1 MKIVAIRGKNL
12 ASLEGEF
19 SVEFEQ
25 APLARAGLFAITG
38 PTGAGK
44 STILDALC
52 LALFDEIPRLP
63 TGQGVSVGRAD
74 EDDSL
79 RTKSNDVRSILRRGA
94 ADGYAEVEFVG
105 CDNQSYLAHWEVRR
119 ARNSASGRL
128 QAQVMTLT
136 ALANNQL
143 IGRTK
148 GEVQQAIQ
156 ERLGLSF
163 EQFRRSVL
171 LAQGDFA
178 SFLKADAKQRSE
190 LLERMTGTEIY
201 GLLSK
206 AAHARSA
213 HEENEM
219 KRLELRMGDFLPMP
233 AEARISLEDQF
244 KTAQVGQAQLDQ
256 SWLAIKR
263 VIDWYE
269 RLAQLKVAESD
280 AIAKVAT
287 ADQVVIDASD
297 RRKEF
302 ELIQLVQPS
311 RAMLERMD
319 QSNNELIDSEKTL
332 VTARTEEL
340 QTAKCVSEL
349 LQTVETEKARL
360 TKQENE
366 LALIEPDLR
375 EARVL
380 DTQLS
385 GALAEQESCKQ
396 IAIDAKKKAD
406 IAAGKQAESV
416 TQNQIIEKVLTESTQ
431 WLQANQHNAE
441 LANQWQRWDQELT
454 NLVEADHARQRAT
467 SELTALGA
475 ALLLVQPELT
485 AATAQQTE
493 LNAAVSD
500 VEKKIAILE
509 VQAKATSLAALQQ
522 GRVGLQT
529 RQNGLR
535 TLLALHNNAVDTNKQ
550 LDTVAIEQ
558 AHNQTESV
566 RLQADI
572 QKLNEH
578 LIASRSALA
587 EVERS
592 HHLFMSARK
601 ADVETLR
608 DELLADEPCPVCGST
623 EHPWVS
629 SEPKLDLLLND
640 MTSRVQTLRDEV
652 SNSTRE
658 LGRLETEHATAIKFI
673 SEFESKRTELSGV
686 LVEHISKW
694 NAACNAEQ
702 LSKNVLAIEV
712 KEQLLAK
719 MQEVESA
726 LVSITEQEN
735 QAHRLQTTLQEKQ
748 LELRQFRLVLT
759 TTVENIASLTLQ
771 LQKLNHDHEQ
781 QTRELARAVSE
792 RKQIVDKLTPVLIGV
807 ENWQRKLEDNV
818 PSLRQTCDQIVM
830 QWHQKTQ
837 QRDESSNGLAT
848 QQALLAAAS
857 TEATHMLENSNN
869 AQSMLLAVQANLTD
883 LQAQRKT
890 LLAGRAADQVETELK
905 AVITSAGNALKIAQT
920 YLVTA
925 NEQLAVN
932 RKTIQHQQAEHD
944 KRIAAKTQ
952 AETGINAALVKYE
965 MGLDRLRQLLM
976 HGEAWLRT
984 EQAELNGIQTQ
995 LLEAKAIHTA
1005 LQQQRL
1011 KYEADNQP
1019 TLSMEDANSQLAD
1032 TETLC
1037 LAAQDKIADIRASL
1051 KQDDEKQSQGV
1062 ALRAELET
1070 QKEKWQLWA
1079 SLKDLIGSQDGSKF
1093 RTFAQSLTLDALLGY
1108 ANRHLEELAR
1118 RYLLQRVPG
1127 SDLEL
1132 QVIDQEMGDEVRSV
1146 HSLSGGESFLIS
1158 LALALGLASLSS
1170 NRTQVESLFIDEG
1183 FGSLDPATLD
1193 IAIASLDALQSLGRK
1208 VGVISHVPAMVERI
1222 GVQVRVG
1229 VHGGG
1234 KSSVKT
1240 VGAFMD

>member
-52 LALFDEIPRLP
+52 LALFDKMPRLP
-63 TGQGVSVGRAD
+63 AGQGVPVGRAD

-79 RTKSNDVRSILRRGA
+79 RTKSNDVCSILRRGT

-105 CDNQSYLAHWEVRR
+105 CDNQRYLAHWEVRR

-128 QAQVMTLT
+128 LAQVMTLT

-143 IGRTK
+143 VGRTK
-148 GEVQQAIQ
+148 SEVRQAIQ

-213 HEENEM
+213 HEENE
-219 KRLELRMGDFLPMP
+219 KNRLELRMGDLLPMP
-233 AEARISLEDQF
+233 AEARSALEDQF
-244 KTAQVGQAQLDQ
+244 KKAQAGQTQLDQ
-256 SWLAIKR
+256 SRLAIKHM
-263 VIDWYE
+263 IDWYE
-269 RLAQLKVAESD
+269 RLRQLNVAESD

-287 ADQVVIDASD
+287 ADQVVTNASE
-297 RRKEF
+297 RRKEL

-311 RAMLERMD
+311 RASLERMD
-319 QSNNELIDSEKTL
+319 QSANELIESEKSL

-340 QTAKCVSEL
+340 QTAKRVTEL
-349 LQTVETEKARL
+349 QQTVEADKARL
-360 TKQENE
+360 TNHENE
-366 LALIEPDLR
+366 LTLIEPDLR

-396 IAIDAKKKAD
+396 TAFDAKKKAD
-406 IAAGKQAESV
+406 IAAIKLADSV
-416 TQNQIIEKVLTESTQ
+416 TQNQIIEKALAESTQ

-475 ALLLVQPELT
+475 ALLLVQPQLA

-500 VEKKIAILE
+500 AEKNIEILE
-509 VQAKATSLAALQQ
+509 VQAKATPLAALQQ
-522 GRVGLQT
+522 ERVGLQT
-529 RQNGLR
+529 RQNGLS

-558 AHNQTESV
+558 AHNQTKSV

-601 ADVETLR
+601 ADVISLR
-608 DELLADEPCPVCGST
+608 DELLTDKPCPVCGST

-658 LGRLETEHATAIKFI
+658 LGRLETEHATAIKLI

-694 NAACNAEQ
+694 DAACNAEQ

-712 KEQLLAK
+712 KEQLQAK
-719 MQEVESA
+719 MKDVDLE
-726 LVSITEQEN
+726 LTSIAEQESR
-735 QAHRLQTTLQEKQ
+735 AHRLQTTLQEKQ

-759 TTVENIASLTLQ
+759 TTVEKIASLTLQ

-807 ENWQRKLEDNV
+807 ENWQRKLEGDV
-818 PSLRQTCDQIVM
+818 PSLRQACEQIVM
-830 QWHQKTQ
+830 QWRKKTQ

-857 TEATHMLENSNN
+857 TEATHMLESSNN
-869 AQSMLLAVQANLTD
+869 AQSTLLGVQAKLTD
-883 LQAQRKT
+883 LRAQRKI
-890 LLAGRAADQVETELK
+890 LLAGRTADQVETELK
-905 AVITSAGNALKIAQT
+905 TAIMSASSALKIAQT
-920 YLVTA
+920 QLVTA

-932 RKTIQHQQAEHD
+932 RKTIQHQQDEHE
-944 KRIAAKTQ
+944 KQIAAKAQ
-952 AETGINAALVKYE
+952 AENGVNAALVKYE
-965 MGLDRLRQLLM
+965 MGLDRLRQLLV
-976 HGEAWLRT
+976 HDETWLRS
-984 EQAELNGIQTQ
+984 EQAEL
-995 LLEAKAIHTA
+995 
-1005 LQQQRL
+1005 
-1011 KYEADNQP
+1011 
-1019 TLSMEDANSQLAD
+1019 S
-1032 TETLC
+1032 
-1037 LAAQDKIADIRASL
+1037 KI
-1051 KQDDEKQSQGV
+1051 
-1062 ALRAELET
+1062 
-1070 QKEKWQLWA
+1070 
-1079 SLKDLIGSQDGSKF
+1079 
-1093 RTFAQSLTLDALLGY
+1093 
-1108 ANRHLEELAR
+1108 
-1118 RYLLQRVPG
+1118 
-1127 SDLEL
+1127 
-1132 QVIDQEMGDEVRSV
+1132 
-1146 HSLSGGESFLIS
+1146 
-1158 LALALGLASLSS
+1158 
-1170 NRTQVESLFIDEG
+1170 
-1183 FGSLDPATLD
+1183 
-1193 IAIASLDALQSLGRK
+1193 
-1208 VGVISHVPAMVERI
+1208 
-1222 GVQVRVG
+1222 
-1229 VHGGG
+1229 
-1234 KSSVKT
+1234 
-1240 VGAFMD
+1240 

>member
-52 LALFDEIPRLP
+52 LALFDEMPRLP
-63 TGQGVSVGRAD
+63 AGQGVLVGRAD
-74 EDDSL
+74 EDDSS
-79 RTKSNDVRSILRRGA
+79 RIKNNDVRSILRRGA

-105 CDNQSYLAHWEVRR
+105 CDNQRYLAHWEVRR

-128 QAQVMTLT
+128 LAQVMTLT
-136 ALANNQL
+136 AIANNQL

-148 GEVQQAIQ
+148 SEVRQAIQ

-219 KRLELRMGDFLPMP
+219 KRLELRMGDFLPMS

-244 KTAQVGQAQLDQ
+244 KTAQIGQAQLDQ
-256 SWLAIKR
+256 SRLDIKR

-280 AIAKVAT
+280 ATAKVAT
-287 ADQVVIDASD
+287 TDQVVIDASD

-340 QTAKCVSEL
+340 QTAKRVSEL
-349 LQTVETEKARL
+349 LQSVETEKARL

-406 IAAGKQAESV
+406 SAAIKLADSV
-416 TQNQIIEKVLTESTQ
+416 TQNQIIEKALAESTQ

-454 NLVEADHARQRAT
+454 NLVEADRARQRAT
-467 SELTALGA
+467 SELTALESS
-475 ALLLVQPELT
+475 LLLVQPQLDT
-485 AATAQQTE
+485 ATAQQTE
-493 LNAAVSD
+493 LNAAFSD
-500 VEKKIAILE
+500 AEKRIVILE
-509 VQAKATSLAALQQ
+509 AQAKAIPLTALQQ
-522 GRVGLQT
+522 DREGLQT

-535 TLLALHNNAVDTNKQ
+535 TLLALHNNAVDVNKQ
-550 LDTVAIEQ
+550 LDSVVTDQ
-558 AHNQTESV
+558 ARNFAESV

-572 QKLNEH
+572 QRLNGH
-578 LIASRSALA
+578 LIARKSALA

-601 ADVETLR
+601 ADVISLR
-608 DELLADEPCPVCGST
+608 DELLTDMPCPVCGST

-629 SEPKLDLLLND
+629 GEPVLDILLDD
-640 MTSRVQTLRDEV
+640 MISRVQTLQVEV
-652 SNSTRE
+652 SNVTCV
-658 LGRLETEHATAIKFI
+658 LTRLEVEQSITKILIDKCD
-673 SEFESKRTELSGV
+673 SNKTELSKV
-686 LVEHISKW
+686 LENHIAQWNLACVVERLSNDVLANELNKQLQAKMKDVDLELTNI
-694 NAACNAEQ
+694 AEQ
-702 LSKNVLAIEV
+702 
-712 KEQLLAK
+712 
-719 MQEVESA
+719 ES
-726 LVSITEQEN
+726 

-748 LELRQFRLVLT
+748 QELRQFRLVLT

-807 ENWQRKLEDNV
+807 ENCQRKLEGDV

-830 QWHQKTQ
+830 QWRQKTQ

-857 TEATHMLENSNN
+857 TEATHMLESSNN
-869 AQSMLLAVQANLTD
+869 AQSTLLGVQAKLTD
-883 LQAQRKT
+883 LQVQRKT

-905 AVITSAGNALKIAQT
+905 TAITSVSSALKIAQT
-920 YLVTA
+920 HLVTA

-932 RKTIQHQQAEHD
+932 RKTIQHQQDEHE
-944 KRIAAKTQ
+944 KRIAAKAQ
-952 AETGINAALVKYE
+952 AENGVNAALVKYE
-965 MGLDRLRQLLM
+965 MSLDRLRQLLV
-976 HGEAWLRT
+976 HDETWLRS
-984 EQAELNGIQTQ
+984 EQAELSKIQTQ
-995 LLEAKAIHTA
+995 LLEAKAIYAA

-1011 KYEADNQP
+1011 DHEVDNQP
-1019 TLSMEDANSQLAD
+1019 ALSVEDASAQLAE
-1032 TETLC
+1032 TETLYQT
-1037 LAAQDKIADIRASL
+1037 AQDKIAEIKASL
-1051 KQDDEKQSQGV
+1051 KQDDDKQSQGI

-1070 QKEKWQLWA
+1070 QKDKWQLWA

-1170 NRTQVESLFIDEG
+1170 SRTQVESLFIDEG

-1234 KSSVKT
+1234 KSSVTT
-1240 VGAFMD
+1240 VGAFAG